1 MGETKTQ
8 EWRRLC
14 GQYPDMSPFV
24 LLKISMV
31 WHGARLSAAALARLQ
46 APDYRFASDE
56 PFEIAFTGRT
66 TPGGAEPLGAAPRPV
81 MPGGVLLRDATY
93 VYINWGETYDDPYV
107 IDYDPLAGEFTL
119 REPAAGTIAADGD
132 VPVGDAREGLVDVI
146 GFTPRPAL
154 YDFETSAGTPA
165 DALADA
171 RAQKLILTAYRRCEF
186 WREGRQCR
194 FCALFTRHGV
204 DPAVPCAEIAEVVR
218 AALAEPGRYSQLYI
232 SGGSDMDGEPP
243 FSREQARYAA
253 ALAAMGET
261 FSGRFACQLM
271 APAYDEDAL
280 ARIVGQA
287 DVTSYSPNL
296 EVWGA
301 DQFARLCPGKQAHV
315 GYDEWLART
324 AAAVGVLGRGNVYT
338 QLVGGAELAGEGAV
352 GSAEDALA
360 RNAEACEWFAER
372 GVTCLSVIWRPHR
385 RSVLGWVPMP
395 PIDYYVRLAREFH
408 AVRARHGL
416 VAFEDDYKACGNHP
430 DADLERCDLDVWR
443 AMAREAVP
451 AAVDEAGTTPA
462 SEATA
467 RVRVPLSSH
476 AILASVA
483 TAGELGVCGPG
494 VTSDTLVAAVPE
506 DRSNLGAGLSHALWF
521 DEPVELWLP
530 CEEGW
535 RHVVARVW
543 RCDIVGPVFSA
554 TLARVRAARPTGEVA
569 SAWEL
574 RPVSSELVS
583 HAPDACAPSRAS
595 RPELHLDNPLLH

>member
-1 MGETKTQ
+1 MAETKTQ

-14 GQYPDMSPFV
+14 AEYPDMSPFV

-31 WHGARLSAAALARLQ
+31 WHGARLSGRALERLQ
-46 APDYRFASDE
+46 EPDYRFASDE

-66 TPGGAEPLGAAPRPV
+66 AQGRERRLV

-93 VYINWGETYDDPYV
+93 VYINWGETYEDPYV
-107 IDYDPLAGEFTL
+107 IDYDEALDEFTL
-119 REPAAGTIAADGD
+119 REPAAGPIAADGD
-132 VPVGDAREGLVDVI
+132 DAPGVAREGLVDVI

-154 YDFETSAGTPA
+154 YDFTTSAGTPA

-186 WREGRQCR
+186 WREGNQCR
-194 FCALFTRHGV
+194 FCALFTRRGV
-204 DPAVPCAEIAEVVR
+204 DPVVPCDEISQVVR
-218 AALAEPGRYSQLYI
+218 TALAEPGRYSQLYI
-232 SGGSDMDGEPP
+232 SGGSDMDGTPA
-243 FSREQARYAA
+243 FSHEQVRYVA
-253 ALAAMGET
+253 ALRAMGES

-280 ARIVGQA
+280 ARIVAETG
-287 DVTSYSPNL
+287 VTSYSPNL

-301 DQFARLCPGKQAHV
+301 AQFARLCPGKQAHV
-315 GYDEWLART
+315 GYDEWLRRT

-338 QLVGGAELAGEGAV
+338 QLVGGAELAGEDAV
-352 GSAEDALA
+352 ASVDDALA
-360 RNAEACEWFAER
+360 RDVEACEWFAER

-385 RSVLGWVPMP
+385 RSVLGWRPMP

-430 DADLERCDLDVWR
+430 DSDLERCDLAVWQGL
-443 AMAREAVP
+443 AREEITP
-451 AAVDEAGTTPA
+451 AVDEAGAMPR
-462 SEATA
+462 EACTA
-467 RVRVPLSSH
+467 RVRVPLCSH
-476 AILASVA
+476 AIGAVVA
-483 TAGELGVCGPG
+483 TAGDLGVAAP
-494 VTSDTLVAAVPE
+494 SAPAQTLVVSVAE
-506 DRSNLGAGLSHALWF
+506 DRSDLGAGLAHALWF
-521 DEPVELWLP
+521 DEPIELWLARDG
-530 CEEGW
+530 GW
-535 RHVVARVW
+535 EHVVVRAW

-554 TLARVRAARPTGEVA
+554 ALARARAGHATAEVA

-574 RPVSSELVS
+574 RPVSREPVAS
-583 HAPDACAPSRAS
+583 APDACAPTRAP

>member
-46 APDYRFASDE
+46 VPDYRFASDE
-56 PFEIAFTGRT
+56 PFEIAFTGRVG
-66 TPGGAEPLGAAPRPV
+66 PGRDAAPAARPV

-107 IDYDPLAGEFTL
+107 IDYDPHAGEFTL

-132 VPVGDAREGLVDVI
+132 DAGPDVREGLVDVI

-154 YDFETSAGTPA
+154 YDLTTSAGTPA

-194 FCALFTRHGV
+194 FCALFTRRGQ
-204 DPAVPCAEIAEVVR
+204 DPVVPCAEIAEVVR

-232 SGGSDMDGEPP
+232 SGGSDMDGSPA

-280 ARIVGQA
+280 ARIVGQTG
-287 DVTSYSPNL
+287 VTSYSPNI
-296 EVWGA
+296 EAWGA
-301 DQFARLCPGKQAHV
+301 EQFARLCPGKQAHV
-315 GYDEWLART
+315 GYDEWTRRT
-324 AAAVGVLGRGNVYT
+324 VAAVGVLGRGNVYT

-352 GSAEDALA
+352 ASADEALA
-360 RNAEACEWFAER
+360 RNVEACEWFAER

-430 DADLERCDLDVWR
+430 DSDLERCDLHVWR
-443 AMAREAVP
+443 AMTREP
-451 AAVDEAGTTPA
+451 APTAVDAAGAMPLGA
-462 SEATA
+462 GAA

-476 AILASVA
+476 AVLVSVTPA
-483 TAGELGVCGPG
+483 DELGACGPG
-494 VTSDTLVAAVPE
+494 VTLETLVAAVPE
-506 DRSNLGAGLSHALWF
+506 DRSDLGAGLAHALWF
-521 DEPVELWLP
+521 DEPVELWVP
-530 CEEGW
+530 REEGW

-554 TLARVRAARPTGEVA
+554 ALARVRAARPMGEVA

-583 HAPDACAPSRAS
+583 SAPDACAPSRAP

>member
-14 GQYPDMSPFV
+14 AEYPDMSPFV

-66 TPGGAEPLGAAPRPV
+66 EADDEAPRPV

-107 IDYDPLAGEFTL
+107 IDYDPAAGEFTL
-119 REPAAGTIAADGD
+119 REPACGTIAADGD
-132 VPVGDAREGLVDVI
+132 AAPADAREGLVDVI

-154 YDFETSAGTPA
+154 YDFMTSAGTPA

-194 FCALFTRHGV
+194 FCALFTRRGV
-204 DPAVPCAEIAEVVR
+204 DPEVPCAEIAEVVR
-218 AALAEPGRYSQLYI
+218 AALAEPGRYSQLYV
-232 SGGSDMDGEPP
+232 SGGSDMGGEPA
-243 FSREQARYAA
+243 FSREQDRYGRV
-253 ALAAMGET
+253 LAAMGET

-271 APAYDEDAL
+271 APAYDADAL
-280 ARIVGQA
+280 ARIVGQTG
-287 DVTSYSPNL
+287 VTSYSPNL

-301 DQFARLCPGKQAHV
+301 EQFGRLCPGKQAHV
-315 GYDEWLART
+315 GYDEWLRRT
-324 AAAVGVLGRGNVYT
+324 ADAVGVLGRGNVYT

-352 GSAEDALA
+352 PSVDDALA

-430 DADLERCDLDVWR
+430 DSDLERCDLSVWQGLARQDVSP
-443 AMAREAVP
+443 EA
-451 AAVDEAGTTPA
+451 DEAGA
-462 SEATA
+462 
-467 RVRVPLSSH
+467 
-476 AILASVA
+476 
-483 TAGELGVCGPG
+483 LGVGMPG
-494 VTSDTLVAAVPE
+494 VAPDTLVVSVAE
-506 DRSNLGAGLSHALWF
+506 DRSDLGAGLAHALWF
-521 DEPVELWLP
+521 GEPVELWLP
-530 CEEGW
+530 REEGGAE
-535 RHVVARVW
+535 RVTCRVW

-554 TLARVRAARPTGEVA
+554 ALARARSVRPTAEVA

-574 RPVSSELVS
+574 RPLSRELVS
-583 HAPDACAPSRAS
+583 SAPDACAPSRAP

>member
-1 MGETKTQ
+1 MAETKTQ

-14 GQYPDMSPFV
+14 AEYPDMSPFV

-31 WHGARLSAAALARLQ
+31 WHGARLSGRALERLQ

-66 TPGGAEPLGAAPRPV
+66 AQGRERRLV

-107 IDYDPLAGEFTL
+107 IDYDEALDEFTL
-119 REPAAGTIAADGD
+119 REPAAGPIAVDGD
-132 VPVGDAREGLVDVI
+132 DAPGDAREGLVDVI
-146 GFTPRPAL
+146 GFTPRPTL
-154 YDFETSAGTPA
+154 YDFTTSAGTPA

-186 WREGRQCR
+186 WREGNQCR
-194 FCALFTRHGV
+194 FCALFTRRGV
-204 DPAVPCAEIAEVVR
+204 DPVVPCDEISQVVR
-218 AALAEPGRYSQLYI
+218 TALAEPGRYSQLYI
-232 SGGSDMDGEPP
+232 SGGSDMDGTPA
-243 FSREQARYAA
+243 FSREQDRYVA
-253 ALAAMGET
+253 ALRAMGES

-271 APAYDEDAL
+271 APAYDEEAL
-280 ARIVGQA
+280 ARIVAETG
-287 DVTSYSPNL
+287 VTSYSPNL

-301 DQFARLCPGKQAHV
+301 AQFARLCPGKQAHV
-315 GYDEWLART
+315 GYDEWLRRT

-352 GSAEDALA
+352 ASVDDALA
-360 RNAEACEWFAER
+360 RDVEACEWFAEH

-385 RSVLGWVPMP
+385 RSVLGWRPMP

-430 DADLERCDLDVWR
+430 DSDLERCDLAVWQGL
-443 AMAREAVP
+443 AREEITP
-451 AAVDEAGTTPA
+451 AVDEAGATLR
-462 SEATA
+462 EAANT
-467 RVRVPLSSH
+467 RVRVPLCSH
-476 AILASVA
+476 AVGAVVA
-483 TAGELGVCGPG
+483 TAGELGVAAP
-494 VTSDTLVAAVPE
+494 SAPAQTLVVSVAE
-506 DRSNLGAGLSHALWF
+506 DRSDLGAGLAHALWF
-521 DEPVELWLP
+521 DEPIELWLARDG
-530 CEEGW
+530 GW
-535 RHVVARVW
+535 EHVVARAW

-554 TLARVRAARPTGEVA
+554 ALAHARAGHATAEVA

-574 RPVSSELVS
+574 RPVSREPVAS
-583 HAPDACAPSRAS
+583 APTAFPPTRAP

>member
-14 GQYPDMSPFV
+14 AEYPDMSPFV

-56 PFEIAFTGRT
+56 PFEIAFTGR
-66 TPGGAEPLGAAPRPV
+66 AEADDEALRPV

-107 IDYDPLAGEFTL
+107 IDYDPAAGEFTL
-119 REPAAGTIAADGD
+119 REPACGTIAADGD
-132 VPVGDAREGLVDVI
+132 AAPADAREGLVDVI

-154 YDFETSAGTPA
+154 YDFMTSAGTPA

-194 FCALFTRHGV
+194 FCALFTRRGV
-204 DPAVPCAEIAEVVR
+204 DPEVPCAEIAEVVR
-218 AALAEPGRYSQLYI
+218 AALAEPGRYSQLYV
-232 SGGSDMDGEPP
+232 SGGSDMDGEPA
-243 FSREQARYAA
+243 FSREQDRYGRV
-253 ALAAMGET
+253 LAAMGET

-271 APAYDEDAL
+271 APAYDADAL
-280 ARIVGQA
+280 ARIVGQTG
-287 DVTSYSPNL
+287 VTSYSPNL

-301 DQFARLCPGKQAHV
+301 EQFGRLCPGKQAHV
-315 GYDEWLART
+315 GYDEWLRRT
-324 AAAVGVLGRGNVYT
+324 ADAVGVLGRGNVYT

-352 GSAEDALA
+352 PSVDDALA
-360 RNAEACEWFAER
+360 RNVEACEWFAER

-430 DADLERCDLDVWR
+430 DSDLERCDLPVWQGLARRDVSP
-443 AMAREAVP
+443 EA
-451 AAVDEAGTTPA
+451 DEAGVLPLGER
-462 SEATA
+462 SG
-467 RVRVPLSSH
+467 RVRVPLVSH
-476 AILASVA
+476 AIAAAVASA
-483 TAGELGVCGPG
+483 DELGVGMPG
-494 VTSDTLVAAVPE
+494 VAPDTLVVSVAE
-506 DRSNLGAGLSHALWF
+506 DRSDLGAGLAHALWF
-521 DEPVELWLP
+521 GELVELWLP
-530 CEEGW
+530 REEGGAE
-535 RHVVARVW
+535 RVTCRVW

-554 TLARVRAARPTGEVA
+554 ALARARSVRPTAEVA
-569 SAWEL
+569 SVWEL
-574 RPVSSELVS
+574 RPLSRELVS
-583 HAPDACAPSRAS
+583 SAPDACAPSRAP

>member
-14 GQYPDMSPFV
+14 AEYPDMSPFV

-66 TPGGAEPLGAAPRPV
+66 EADDEAPRPV

-107 IDYDPLAGEFTL
+107 IDYDPAAGEFTL
-119 REPAAGTIAADGD
+119 REPACGTIAADGD
-132 VPVGDAREGLVDVI
+132 AAPADAREGLVDVI

-154 YDFETSAGTPA
+154 YDFMTSAGTPA

-194 FCALFTRHGV
+194 FCALFTRRGV
-204 DPAVPCAEIAEVVR
+204 DPEVPCAEIAEVVR
-218 AALAEPGRYSQLYI
+218 AALTEPGRYSQLYV
-232 SGGSDMDGEPP
+232 SGGSDMGGEPA
-243 FSREQARYAA
+243 FSREQDRYGRV
-253 ALAAMGET
+253 LAAMGET

-271 APAYDEDAL
+271 APAYDADAL
-280 ARIVGQA
+280 ARIVGQTG
-287 DVTSYSPNL
+287 VTSYSPNL

-301 DQFARLCPGKQAHV
+301 EQFGRLCPGKQAHV
-315 GYDEWLART
+315 GYDEWLRRT
-324 AAAVGVLGRGNVYT
+324 ADAVGVLGRGNVYT

-352 GSAEDALA
+352 PSVDDALA
-360 RNAEACEWFAER
+360 RNVEACEWFAER

-430 DADLERCDLDVWR
+430 DSDLERCDLPVWQGLARQDVSP
-443 AMAREAVP
+443 EA
-451 AAVDEAGTTPA
+451 DEAGALPLGER
-462 SEATA
+462 SG
-467 RVRVPLSSH
+467 RVRVPLVSH
-476 AILASVA
+476 AIAAAVAS
-483 TAGELGVCGPG
+483 AGELGVGMPG
-494 VTSDTLVAAVPE
+494 VAPDTLVVSVAE
-506 DRSNLGAGLSHALWF
+506 DRSDLGAGLAHALWF
-521 DEPVELWLP
+521 GEPVELWLP
-530 CEEGW
+530 REEGGAE
-535 RHVVARVW
+535 RVTCRVW

-554 TLARVRAARPTGEVA
+554 ALARARSVRPTAEVA
-569 SAWEL
+569 SVWEL
-574 RPVSSELVS
+574 RPLSRELVS
-583 HAPDACAPSRAS
+583 SAPDACAPSRAP